1 MSRRL
6 KHGRIL
12 SDNELFRRATSQQI
26 DYVLLSIV
34 LGLSAFGLLM
44 VYDASVAVALSRH
57 GERFYFV
64 IDQARNLGIGLVC
77 LLLMTRLNYQI
88 LRRFAPVILG
98 IGLIFLLAVLVP
110 GLGVTQGGARS
121 WLDIGPIVV
130 QPSYP
135 LTVALIIYLASWLTR
150 DKAEQE
156 SWQNGLLPFLVLVGF
171 ILAIVAIPQGDLG
184 TAILM
189 ASVCLIMYFLSG
201 APVRHLLVLL
211 PIGAAAALALVII
224 QPYRLGRIMTLLQG
238 NTSDSLDQG
247 WQITQIMI
255 ALGSGGLTGLGL
267 GQSRQKYEYIPVVES
282 DSIFAVVGEELGFVG
297 AVLVIGILFYL
308 VWRGLQLSK
317 AAPDPFGR
325 LLVAGIMSLIAI
337 QALINLLG
345 VSGIIP
351 FTGVPLPFISSG
363 GTSLI
368 VLLSAIGIVLNVSR
382 QVNNTNRT
390 T

>member
-26 DYVLLSIV
+26 DYVLLFIV

-98 IGLIFLLAVLVP
+98 IGMVFLLAVLVP

-135 LTVALIIYLASWLTR
+135 LTVAQIIYLASWLTR

-156 SWQNGLLPFLVLVGF
+156 S
-171 ILAIVAIPQGDLG
+171 
-184 TAILM
+184 
-189 ASVCLIMYFLSG
+189 
-201 APVRHLLVLL
+201 
-211 PIGAAAALALVII
+211 
-224 QPYRLGRIMTLLQG
+224 
-238 NTSDSLDQG
+238 
-247 WQITQIMI
+247 
-255 ALGSGGLTGLGL
+255 
-267 GQSRQKYEYIPVVES
+267 
-282 DSIFAVVGEELGFVG
+282 
-297 AVLVIGILFYL
+297 
-308 VWRGLQLSK
+308 
-317 AAPDPFGR
+317 
-325 LLVAGIMSLIAI
+325 
-337 QALINLLG
+337 
-345 VSGIIP
+345 
-351 FTGVPLPFISSG
+351 
-363 GTSLI
+363 
-368 VLLSAIGIVLNVSR
+368 
-382 QVNNTNRT
+382 
-390 T
+390 

>member
-6 KHGRIL
+6 KHGRII
-12 SDNELFRRATSQQI
+12 SDNKFFRRAASQQI
-26 DYVLLSIV
+26 DYVLLFIV

-44 VYDASVAVALSRH
+44 VYDASVAVAISRH

-64 IDQARNLGIGLVC
+64 ADQARNLGIGLVC
-77 LLLMTRLNYQI
+77 LLLATRINYQV
-88 LRRFAPVILG
+88 LRRFAPIILG
-98 IGLIFLLAVLVP
+98 IGILFLLAVLVP
-110 GLGVTQGGARS
+110 GLGVSQGGARS
-121 WLDIGPIVV
+121 WLDIGPIIV

-150 DKAEQE
+150 DKPEQE

-171 ILAIVAIPQGDLG
+171 ILAVVAIPQGDLG

-201 APVRHLLVLL
+201 APIRHLVVLL
-211 PIGAAAALALVII
+211 PIGAIAALALVII
-224 QPYRLGRIMTLLQG
+224 QPYRIGRIMTLLQG

-282 DSIFAVVGEELGFVG
+282 DSIFAVVGEELGFIG
-297 AVLVIGILFYL
+297 AVFVIGVMFYL

-325 LLVAGIMSLIAI
+325 MLVVGIMSLIAV

-351 FTGVPLPFISSG
+351 FTGIPLPFISSG

-368 VLLSAIGIVLNVSR
+368 VLLSAMGIVLNVSR
-382 QVNNTNRT
+382 QANQTRT

>member
-26 DYVLLSIV
+26 DYILLFIV

-44 VYDASVAVALSRH
+44 VYDASVAIALSRH
-57 GERFYFV
+57 GDRFYFV
-64 IDQARNLGIGLVC
+64 LDQARNLGIGLVV
-77 LLLMTRLNYQI
+77 LLIMSRLNYQL
-88 LRRFAPVILG
+88 LRRFAPLILG
-98 IGLIFLLAVLVP
+98 FGVLTLLAVLVP

-121 WLDIGPIVV
+121 WLDLGPVIV

-135 LTVALIIYLASWLTR
+135 LTIALIIYLASWLTR
-150 DKAEQE
+150 DKPEQE
-156 SWQNGLLPFLVLVGF
+156 SWKNGLLPFLVLVGS

-184 TAILM
+184 TALLM

-201 APVRHLLVLL
+201 APVKHLLVLV
-211 PIGAAAALALVII
+211 PIGAVAALALVII
-224 QPYRLGRIMTLLQG
+224 QPYRIGRILTLLQG
-238 NTSDSLDQG
+238 NSTDNLDQG

-282 DSIFAVVGEELGFVG
+282 DSIFAVVGEELGFIG
-297 AVLVIGILFYL
+297 AVFVISVLFYL
-308 VWRGLQLSK
+308 VWRGLQMSK
-317 AAPDPFGR
+317 SAPDPFGR
-325 LLVAGIMSLIAI
+325 MLVVGIMSLIAI

-368 VLLSAIGIVLNVSR
+368 VLLSAMGIVLNISR
-382 QVNNTNRT
+382 QTNINRAT
-390 T
+390 

>member
-1 MSRRL
+1 
-6 KHGRIL
+6 
-12 SDNELFRRATSQQI
+12 
-26 DYVLLSIV
+26 
-34 LGLSAFGLLM
+34 
-44 VYDASVAVALSRH
+44 
-57 GERFYFV
+57 
-64 IDQARNLGIGLVC
+64 
-77 LLLMTRLNYQI
+77 
-88 LRRFAPVILG
+88 
-98 IGLIFLLAVLVP
+98 
-110 GLGVTQGGARS
+110 
-121 WLDIGPIVV
+121 
-130 QPSYP
+130 
-135 LTVALIIYLASWLTR
+135 
-150 DKAEQE
+150 
-156 SWQNGLLPFLVLVGF
+156 
-171 ILAIVAIPQGDLG
+171 
-184 TAILM
+184 
-189 ASVCLIMYFLSG
+189 
-201 APVRHLLVLL
+201 
-211 PIGAAAALALVII
+211 
-224 QPYRLGRIMTLLQG
+224 MTLLQG
-238 NTSDSLDQG
+238 NTGDSLDQG

-382 QVNNTNRT
+382 QVNNSNRT